1 MRISSAV
8 SGNNGTSHR
17 NRNVAAM
24 PPVNCAA
31 INAGASAGLMPE
43 NVSETARASV
53 TAGLAND
60 VDDVNQYA
68 AVIYAPTAKGT
79 ELVRTREHPHITAIK
94 PNVAT
99 NS

>member
-79 ELVRTREHPHITAIK
+79 AVGLRRTQPQITASR

-99 NS
+99 